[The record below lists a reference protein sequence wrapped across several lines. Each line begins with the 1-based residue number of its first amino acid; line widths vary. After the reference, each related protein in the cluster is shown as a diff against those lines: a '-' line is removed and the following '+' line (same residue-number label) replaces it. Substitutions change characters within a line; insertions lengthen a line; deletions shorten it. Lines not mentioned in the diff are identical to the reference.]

1 MALKDLLKR
10 KMTSVGV
17 DEEPVDPIIEQRRK
31 EKFSTPMIYGDELE
45 DSIEKVEKAI
55 KKATPASTT
64 APITSTTPSTP
75 IKKTSPIRPMRPK
88 YESGYQMSEV
98 ISPIYGRKDEDKPSK
113 EKTPVQ
119 AKKKVTSKPIE
130 DQIVPIISPIY
141 GAHKL
146 EAEEVKVEVEP
157 TTPKKQKRT
166 QIKKEPET
174 VTEDLRNI
182 VNIIQEEE
190 NQLKLVEKRTGEFQF
205 DFSKMKSEEPSLID
219 EIDDAMTIDELM
231 SLYEKK
237 FREEEE

>member
-10 KMTSVGV
+10 TITTVSV

-45 DSIEKVEKAI
+45 ESIEKVEKAI
-55 KKATPASTT
+55 KKSTPTSTT
-64 APITSTTPSTP
+64 APVTSTQSTP
-75 IKKTSPIRPMRPK
+75 TRKTTPVRPMRPK
-88 YESGYQMSEV
+88 YDSGYQMSEV
-98 ISPIYGRKDEDKPSK
+98 ISPIYGRKEETKTTKDKTVAQP
-113 EKTPVQ
+113 
-119 AKKKVTSKPIE
+119 KKKVVSKPIE

-141 GAHKL
+141 GTH
-146 EAEEVKVEVEP
+146 KVEVEE
-157 TTPKKQKRT
+157 KKVEEPAPKRT
-166 QIKKEPET
+166 RKAQVKKEPET

-182 VNIIQEEE
+182 ANIIQEEE

-219 EIDDAMTIDELM
+219 EIDDAMTLDELM

-237 FREEEE
+237 FREEDE

>member
-10 KMTSVGV
+10 TIYTQPVN
-17 DEEPVDPIIEQRRK
+17 EEPVDPIIEQRRK
-31 EKFSTPMIYGDELE
+31 EKFSTPMIYGNELE

-55 KKATPASTT
+55 KKTTPTSTT
-64 APITSTTPSTP
+64 APITQTPTP
-75 IKKTSPIRPMRPK
+75 TKKVSPVKPMRPK
-88 YESGYQMSEV
+88 YDSGYQMAEV
-98 ISPIYGRKDEDKPSK
+98 ISPIYGRKEEVKPAKDKSA
-113 EKTPVQ
+113 VQ
-119 AKKKVTSKPIE
+119 PKRKVVSKPIE

-141 GAHKL
+141 GANKIV
-146 EAEEVKVEVEP
+146 EEEVKVEAP
-157 TTPKKQKRT
+157 APKKTKRT
-166 QIKKEPET
+166 QVKKEPET

-219 EIDDAMTIDELM
+219 EIDDAMTLDELM

-237 FREEEE
+237 FREEDE

>member
-166 QIKKEPET
+166 
-174 VTEDLRNI
+174 
-182 VNIIQEEE
+182 
-190 NQLKLVEKRTGEFQF
+190 GEFQF

-219 EIDDAMTIDELM
+219 EIDDAMTLDELM

>member
-10 KMTSVGV
+10 TMTSVAI
-17 DEEPVDPIIEQRRK
+17 DEEPVDPLIEKRRQ
-31 EKFSTPMIYGDELE
+31 EKFSQPMIYSNELE

-55 KKATPASTT
+55 KKTTPASST
-64 APITSTTPSTP
+64 APITPTPTTPT
-75 IKKTSPIRPMRPK
+75 KKTSPVRPMRPK
-88 YESGYQMSEV
+88 YDSGYQMSEV
-98 ISPIYGRKDEDKPSK
+98 ISPIYGRKDEPKPSK
-113 EKTPVQ
+113 DKSVAQP
-119 AKKKVTSKPIE
+119 KKKVVSKPIE

-141 GAHKL
+141 GTHKT
-146 EAEEVKVEVEP
+146 EVEEVKPKTEP
-157 TTPKKQKRT
+157 TVKKSKRA

-219 EIDDAMTIDELM
+219 EIDDAMTLDELM

-237 FREEEE
+237 FREEDE

>member
-10 KMTSVGV
+10 TMTTVSV

-31 EKFSTPMIYGDELE
+31 EKFSTPMIYSDELE
-45 DSIEKVEKAI
+45 ESVEKIEKVVKQ
-55 KKATPASTT
+55 TPVTPTQTT
-64 APITSTTPSTP
+64 APVTTPSRKTTP
-75 IKKTSPIRPMRPK
+75 ARPVRPK
-88 YESGYQMSEV
+88 YDSGYQMTEV
-98 ISPIYGRKDEDKPSK
+98 ISPIYGRKEEPKTNKDKA
-113 EKTPVQ
+113 VQ
-119 AKKKVTSKPIE
+119 PKKKVVSKPIE

-141 GAHKL
+141 GTGKVV
-146 EAEEVKVEVEP
+146 EEKEEDKVVEQAP
-157 TTPKKQKRT
+157 KRT
-166 QIKKEPET
+166 RRQQTIKKEPET

-219 EIDDAMTIDELM
+219 EIDDAMTLDELM

-237 FREEEE
+237 FREEDE